1 MLQHD
6 KDRQEALRL
15 ALANF
20 DSAHKAYDAKITR
33 LKHECLQVLE
43 HYLSDEKKRDI
54 EIQKV
59 AAECITLIAAQDFLD
74 SHFLTAA
81 LTLRFALRG
90 FDLANM
96 AEGLEAGT
104 SQTDPASFEAAVAV
118 AVHGLSLLAHMY
130 TYRVI
135 VLENFCGKLSSATME
150 ETFKALGAELR
161 NWGLEELAKALV
173 SSAIPALA
181 PLIEAMKVVD
191 AARKRIVE
199 AHGNYRGRGA
209 EDSLFAFRRILREQ
223 KQTFETLFQS
233 VTEGAD
239 VLVGMAE
246 VTLGE
251 SRH

>member
-6 KDRQEALRL
+6 QDRHEALRL

-20 DSAHKAYDAKITR
+20 DAAHKAYDAKITR
-33 LKHECLQVLE
+33 LKHACLQDLE
-43 HYLSDEKKRDI
+43 RYLSDEKKRDL

-59 AAECITLIAAQDFLD
+59 AAECVTLIAGQDFLD
-74 SHFLTAA
+74 SHFQTTA
-81 LTLRFALRG
+81 LTLRFALEG

-96 AEGLEAGT
+96 TGALEAGT
-104 SQTDPASFEAAVAV
+104 SATDTRSAQAAVEV
-118 AVHGLSLLAHMY
+118 AVHGLGLLTHMY
-130 TYRVI
+130 TYRVV
-135 VLENFCGKLSSATME
+135 VLENFCGKLSSATMH

-161 NWGLEELAKALV
+161 NWGLEELVKAFV

-191 AARKRIVE
+191 AARKRILE

-223 KQTFETLFQS
+223 KETFEGLFKS